1 VNVPDNRLDT
11 LAAISNTERIVPAT
25 VEFVDIAGL
34 VKVSESQKNVKKM
47 TVPRVQQ
54 MVKV

>member
-34 VKVSESQKNVKKM
+34 VKVSESQKNVKND
-47 TVPRVQQ
+47 RA
-54 MVKV
+54 